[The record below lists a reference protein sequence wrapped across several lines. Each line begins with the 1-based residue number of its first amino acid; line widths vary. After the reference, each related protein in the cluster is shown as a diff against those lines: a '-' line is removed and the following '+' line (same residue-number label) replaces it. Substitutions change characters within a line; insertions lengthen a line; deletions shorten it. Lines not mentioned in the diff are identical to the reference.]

1 MNQSLIEKYLSTTT
15 QPLDEYHK
23 RLLLNAL
30 SDNGTPHTLKSKI
43 VIFLREHK
51 HQINPYELSEAL
63 GIDSQTAEE
72 LLNNNIKEA
81 FFPAVSPNNKD
92 KQKLIKLF
100 IIELKNLTLS
110 FKKGIGNE
118 LKVVEKLTRKHF
130 FVGFYGDFT
139 GKSFLL
145 ALSSALICKNKNT
158 EKLKN
163 YAFTGDLN
171 FEGKVIGVDF
181 LKEKME
187 ASSQKNLIHPEIL
200 KDLKELDI
208 LLNSETINIPFSIA
222 LKQSKKDTTPK
233 EATLTNLYQIKQNTD
248 FELLKRLYGLKD
260 DDFTFYIDSQF
271 LPNGNW
277 EDILKS
283 AYEKIVRLKEKLKD
297 KTCILHLCLLGPA
310 TFAFGLGAMVGCKE
324 PFVVYH
330 YTSGEFKAVLDFSK
344 RNLRLLKSFNKSS
357 EHIECKKYADV
368 QDVDVLAIY
377 IYAASHNPNGDIRK
391 FLKNNFE
398 QYILASCEA
407 KDKGNL
413 EENDWTVYVNEI
425 YSHYNK
431 LKEITTNKRLM
442 FFACPVPLAF
452 GLGVAIETFDDID
465 VYNFEPSKT
474 SYFKVFNLASLKV

>member
-1 MNQSLIEKYLSTTT
+1 MNQNLIEKYISTTT

-23 RLLLNAL
+23 KLLLNAL
-30 SDNGTPHTLKSKI
+30 LDENMPHSLKSRI

-51 HQINPYELSEAL
+51 DEIKPNELAEALNIDPSEA
-63 GIDSQTAEE
+63 EM
-72 LLNNNIKEA
+72 LLNNKLIETS
-81 FFPAVSPNNKD
+81 FPAVSPNNEK
-92 KQKLIKLF
+92 KHQLIKLF
-100 IIELKNLTLS
+100 VIELKNLTFS
-110 FKKGIGNE
+110 FKRGIENE
-118 LKVVEKLTRKHF
+118 LKVVEKLTGKHF
-130 FVGFYGDFT
+130 FVGFFGDFN

-145 ALSSALICKNKNT
+145 ALSSALICKNA
-158 EKLKN
+158 EKLKD

-171 FEGKVIGVDF
+171 FEGKVMEVDF
-181 LKEKME
+181 LEEKTK
-187 ASSQKNLIHPEIL
+187 AVCSKKLIHPEII

-222 LKQSKKDTTPK
+222 LKQSKKDLTPK
-233 EATLTNLYQIKQNTD
+233 EAALTNLYQIKQNTD
-248 FELLKRLYGLKD
+248 FELSERLYDLRD
-260 DDFTFYIDSQF
+260 EDFIFYIDNPF

-277 EDILKS
+277 EGILKS